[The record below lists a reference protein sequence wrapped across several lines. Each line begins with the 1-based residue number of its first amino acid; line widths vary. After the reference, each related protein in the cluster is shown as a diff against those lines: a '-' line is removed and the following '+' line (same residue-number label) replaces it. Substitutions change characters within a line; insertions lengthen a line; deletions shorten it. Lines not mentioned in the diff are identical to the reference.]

1 MKKQTLYLKSWLY
14 NSYLLLHHFKNEVIK
29 NGGQIVNDITYI
41 ASEKTQYTIYNRSLL
56 RCIEELKNT
65 INTIEN
71 NLKNNEYNEERKKQ
85 LINYMQTKKESLEKL
100 EKIKNKKIVYN
111 KNYLRFKLNDYIYD
125 IQFDENPFFPHYISK
140 EKIDEIKNDIF
151 IINYNHYIN
160 YLTDKSMDF
169 IFDNTDFFDYD
180 ISMATFK
187 NIAERLLKVCVKSK
201 ESEIIY
207 TEERKD
213 CYSCGHTHIEIT
225 AERRQR
231 KYKVVE

>member
-56 RCIEELKNT
+56 RCIEELKDT

-151 IINYNHYIN
+151 IVNYSHYMN
-160 YLTDKSMDF
+160 NLDNNMDF
-169 IFDNTDFFDYD
+169 IFNNTDLWNYD
-180 ISMATFK
+180 ISTATLK
-187 NIAERLLKVCVKSK
+187 KIAKRLLKVCVESK
-201 ESEIIY
+201 ESKVVY
-207 TEERKD
+207 SKERKY
-213 CYSCGHTHIEIT
+213 CYICGHTHTETT

-231 KYKVVE
+231 KYRVVE

>member
-151 IINYNHYIN
+151 IVNYSHYMN
-160 YLTDKSMDF
+160 NLDNNMDF
-169 IFDNTDFFDYD
+169 IFNNTDLWNYD
-180 ISMATFK
+180 ISTATLK
-187 NIAERLLKVCVKSK
+187 KIAKRLLKVCVESK
-201 ESEIIY
+201 ESKVVY
-207 TEERKD
+207 SKERKY
-213 CYSCGHTHIEIT
+213 CYICGHTHTETT

>member
-41 ASEKTQYTIYNRSLL
+41 ASEKTKYTIYNRTLL
-56 RCIEELKNT
+56 RCIEELKDT
-65 INTIEN
+65 INTIGN
-71 NLKNNEYNEERKKQ
+71 NLKNNEYNRDRKKQ
-85 LINYMQTKKESLEKL
+85 LIDYMQTKKESLEKL

-111 KNYLRFKLNDYIYD
+111 QNYLHFKLNDYIYY
-125 IQFDENPFFPHYISK
+125 IQFDENSLFPHYISK

-151 IINYNHYIN
+151 IVNYSHYMN
-160 YLTDKSMDF
+160 NLDNNMDF
-169 IFDNTDFFDYD
+169 IFNNTDLWNYD
-180 ISMATFK
+180 ISTATLK
-187 NIAERLLKVCVKSK
+187 KIAKRLLKVCVESK
-201 ESEIIY
+201 ESKVVY
-207 TEERKD
+207 SKERKY
-213 CYSCGHTHIEIT
+213 CYICGHTHTETT